1 MFASRCRVTL
11 CRRSWALSWLV
22 VAVCRQLRV
31 LVSTIVTQE
40 EAPTTEFDPVL
51 LVEKITDAFAV
62 LQVSCC
68 FPPLS
73 TLLPC

>member
-1 MFASRCRVTL
+1 
-11 CRRSWALSWLV
+11 
-22 VAVCRQLRV
+22 
-31 LVSTIVTQE
+31 VSTIVTQE